1 MNDEPIQARLL
12 VVDDEQAQMRA
23 LCDTLEDQGYQV
35 HGCGSGEQAL
45 AVLRQVPFDLMLCD
59 LKMPGMNGIDLLR
72 AAQAVD
78 PMLGGIIMT
87 GEGSIGTAVE
97 AMQSGALDYVLKPFT
112 LSTIL
117 PVIGR
122 SLAMRRLRLANAAL
136 ERRVREHVAEL
147 EATNR
152 ELDAF
157 TRSASHDL
165 RAPLNAVLGFST
177 LLLNQVGPKL
187 APEHREWLEHVE
199 RSALSMSGLTDALM
213 RLSYVGRQTLD
224 VRSTDVAAL
233 VAGIVAELRAEEPQ
247 RELTFTLGELPAA
260 HADASLL
267 KQAYVNLLSNA
278 VKFTRGT
285 PRATIEVGSETRGDE
300 RVYFVRDNGPGFD
313 AENAPRL
320 FDAFQR
326 FHSAAQ
332 FEGNG
337 IGLSI
342 VQRIVHRHGG
352 RIWAESAPG
361 RGASFYFT
369 IGTSAAVPGE

>member
-1 MNDEPIQARLL
+1 MNDEAMKARLL

-23 LCDTLEDQGYQV
+23 LCDTLEDQGYHV
-35 HGCGSGEQAL
+35 LGCGTGEQAL
-45 AVLRQVPFDLMLCD
+45 AALRQAHFDLMLSD
-59 LKMPGMNGIDLLR
+59 LKMPGMNGIALLR
-72 AAQAVD
+72 AAQAID

-97 AMQSGALDYVLKPFT
+97 AMKSGALDYVLKPFT
-112 LSTIL
+112 LSAIL
-117 PVIGR
+117 PVIAR
-122 SLAMRRLRLANAAL
+122 SLTMRRLRQANAEL
-136 ERRVREHVAEL
+136 EKRVREHVTQL

-165 RAPLNAVLGFST
+165 RAPLNAVLGFSS
-177 LLLNQVGPKL
+177 LLLNNLGPKVS
-187 APEHREWLEHVE
+187 PEHREWLGHME
-199 RSALSMSGLTDALM
+199 RSARSMSSLIDALM
-213 RLSYVGRQTLD
+213 RLSSVGRQSLD
-224 VRSTDVAAL
+224 IRLTDLAAL
-233 VAGIVAELRAEEPQ
+233 VAAVVAELRQEQPN
-247 RELTFTLGELPAA
+247 RELTVEFDGLPTV

-267 KQAYVNLLSNA
+267 RQAFVNLLSNA
-278 VKFTRGT
+278 VKFTRET
-285 PRATIEVGSETRGDE
+285 PQATIEVGSQMLGNE

-313 AENAPRL
+313 AENAERL

-326 FHSAAQ
+326 FHSAAK
-332 FEGNG
+332 FEGHG

-352 RIWAESAPG
+352 RIWAESSPG

-369 IGTSAAVPGE
+369 LGTSPSG

>member
-1 MNDEPIQARLL
+1 MNDEEIKARLL
-12 VVDDEQAQMRA
+12 VVDDEQAQLRA

-35 HGCGSGEQAL
+35 HGCGSGDQAL
-45 AVLRQVPFDLMLCD
+45 AALRQARFDLMLSD
-59 LKMPGMNGIDLLR
+59 LKMPGMNGIALLR
-72 AAQAVD
+72 AAQAID
-78 PMLGGIIMT
+78 PMLSGIIMT

-112 LSTIL
+112 LSAIL
-117 PVIGR
+117 PVVGR
-122 SLAMRRLRLANAAL
+122 SLTIRRLRMANAAL
-136 ERRVREHVAEL
+136 EQRVREHVAEL

-165 RAPLNAVLGFST
+165 RAPLNAVLGFSA
-177 LLLNQVGPKL
+177 LLLNSLGPQL
-187 APEHREWLEHVE
+187 GPEHREWLGHVE
-199 RSALSMSGLTDALM
+199 RSARSMSSLIDALM

-233 VAGIVAELRAEEPQ
+233 VAGVVDDLRKEQPQ
-247 RELTFTLGELPAA
+247 RELTLALGELPAV

-267 KQAYVNLLSNA
+267 KQVFVNLLSNA
-278 VKFTRGT
+278 VKFTRDT
-285 PRATIEVGSETRGDE
+285 PKAAIELGSEMHGDE

-313 AENAPRL
+313 AQHAERL

-326 FHSAAQ
+326 FHNAAK
-332 FEGNG
+332 FEGHG

-369 IGTSAAVPGE
+369 IGTSAVAPSA